1 MARSVFILVRAMAY
15 AVIFVGLLLVYVPSR
30 LLSAAGIVRPT
41 VIGAAQIAGMFI
53 TTAGAAVALWCLL
66 TFVFVGKGTAAPF
79 DPPRRLVVRG
89 PYRFVR
95 NPMYISAILAMLG
108 LALFYRSLSILL
120 YAALIFLATHLFVVA
135 YEEPTLQRTFR
146 SDYEAYYRRV
156 NRWWPVPKRWISD

>member
-1 MARSVFILVRAMAY
+1 MSIFTLIRAIVY
-15 AVIFVGLLLVYVPSR
+15 ATIFVGLLLVYVPSR
-30 LLSAAGIVRPT
+30 LLSTAHIVPPT
-41 VIGAAQIAGMFI
+41 VIGAAQIAGMII

-95 NPMYISAILAMLG
+95 NPIYISAILAMLG

-120 YAALIFLATHLFVVA
+120 YAGLIFLATHLLVVA
-135 YEEPTLQRTFR
+135 YEEPTLRRTFR
-146 SDYEAYYRRV
+146 SDYEAYCRRV
-156 NRWWPVPKRWISD
+156 NRWWPFGRDD